1 MKHYVNH
8 QLDIDKGY
16 QNTTD
21 TTFKQVTNFLSL
33 SPLNNQIPNKSR
45 RQISI
50 NKYQLSNNVPFG
62 S

>member
-21 TTFKQVTNFLSL
+21 STFKHVSNFLGI